1 LVGANLYVGTSTQ
14 KDGNISP
21 VFELGRQVE
30 RRFTDAVRRVDVHLR
45 QKLFQIAAR
54 AALRRLVQNPVASP
68 LVVDVS
74 AAEEAQQPD
83 PSIHVIH
90 GRAAAAPAAVLDH
103 LVIDAVLLLH
113 IQGGQDEVVEA
124 RVLGHVAHER
134 QRQLDPRLVVARRV
148 TVRVLVVANYRQS
161 TILNQECLSNVG
173 RLTSTTLT

>member
-1 LVGANLYVGTSTQ
+1 M
-14 KDGNISP
+14 
-21 VFELGRQVE
+21 FELGRQVE

-161 TILNQECLSNVG
+161 TTKSRVSIECRETDLHHTHIIHNYSSVLQPCYWNG
-173 RLTSTTLT
+173 TLWSV